1 MNSPQVQMARLALDQ
16 LSPVDR
22 AELLADFAPA
32 TPAPIHSEGRA
43 LNLTAAARTG
53 GVSRMTIHRAIKAG
67 TLKACFPYAGAR
79 PRITEAELSRWL
91 GAKK

>member
-1 MNSPQVQMARLALDQ
+1 MNSPAVQLARLALDA
-16 LSPVDR
+16 LPPADR
-22 AELLADFAPA
+22 AELLADFAPE
-32 TPAPIHSEGRA
+32 TTAPIHSEGRA
-43 LNLTAAARTG
+43 LNLADAARSS